1 MPGINRVTRSHAQ
14 ARASY
19 DRLSRWYD
27 FFEGGW
33 ETRPRRLGL
42 DLLKVKPGEK
52 VLEIGIG
59 TGSSQLELPEQV
71 CPVGLD
77 LSFKMLKQA
86 RAHLENSDKPVRLV
100 QGDALSLPFPSGCF
114 SSAFMAFTLEL
125 MDTPEISIVLGEL
138 RRVLKLG
145 GRLGVV
151 SLSKLGGIGLM
162 QHLYEWSHAILP
174 AVVDCRPIYARR
186 ALEQAGFTIL
196 DYRLI
201 SLTGLGI
208 EVSLGRVEKKLP

>member
-1 MPGINRVTRSHAQ
+1 MPDISRVIRSHAQ

-33 ETRPRRLGL
+33 ETPPRRLGL

-59 TGSSQLELPEQV
+59 TGNSLVELPDQA

-77 LSFKMLKQA
+77 LSFKMLGQA
-86 RAHLENSDKPVRLV
+86 HARLRIAIKPVRLA
-100 QGDALSLPFPSGCF
+100 QGDALSLPFLSNF
-114 SSAFMAFTLEL
+114 FNSAFMAFTLEL
-125 MDTPEISIVLGEL
+125 MDTPEIPIVLGEV
-138 RRVLKLG
+138 RRVLQPG
-145 GRLGVV
+145 GRLGIV
-151 SLSKLGGIGLM
+151 SLSKLGGLSFM
-162 QHLYEWSHAILP
+162 QQTYEWTHAHFP
-174 AVVDCRPIYARR
+174 AVVDCRPIYARCSM
-186 ALEQAGFTIL
+186 EEAGFEVL
-196 DYRLI
+196 DYQIL

-208 EVSLGRVEKKLP
+208 EVIVGRNE